1 MSWQAELAEA
11 ARQAKARRGRLE
23 PWWVRFETPTDQL
36 WATTPESG
44 EGWTLCAIARTLYA
58 MGRTFEVVRST
69 DPAQAL
75 VRSSVPLEFL
85 AVDEGDM
92 KLVMA
97 AVRRSG
103 LHGHYR
109 KAGTEKEYRF

>member
-11 ARQAKARRGRLE
+11 ARQAKARSGRLE
-23 PWWVRFETPTDQL
+23 PWWVIFESPIDQI

-69 DPAQAL
+69 DERMAL
-75 VRSSVPLEFL
+75 VRLGTVAEYL
-85 AVDEGDM
+85 AVEESDM
-92 KLVMA
+92 TPVMRS
-97 AVRRSG
+97 VRMSG
-103 LHGHYR
+103 LHGRYR
-109 KAGTEKEYRF
+109 KAGTEREYRF

>member
-23 PWWVRFETPTDQL
+23 PWWVIFESPIDQL
-36 WATTPESG
+36 WATTPEGG

-69 DPAQAL
+69 DERMAL
-75 VRSSVPLEFL
+75 VRSNAPLEFL
-85 AVDEGDM
+85 AVEESDM
-92 KLVMA
+92 KLVMV

-109 KAGTEKEYRF
+109 KSGTEKEYRF

>member
-1 MSWQAELAEA
+1 VSWQGELREAAEA
-11 ARQAKARRGRLE
+11 ARERRGRLQ
-23 PWWVRFETPTDQL
+23 PWWVKFDTDCGEL

-58 MGRTFEVVRST
+58 MGRTFEVTDST
-69 DPAQAL
+69 DINHAL
-75 VRSSVPLEFL
+75 VTFAPQEYL
-85 AVDEGDM
+85 AVEESDM
-92 KLVMA
+92 ALVMQ

-103 LHGHYR
+103 HHGTYR

>member
-1 MSWQAELAEA
+1 MSWQGELREAAEA
-11 ARQAKARRGRLE
+11 ARERRGRLQ
-23 PWWVRFETPTDQL
+23 PWWVKFDKDCDRL

-58 MGRTFEVVRST
+58 MGRTFEVAEST
-69 DPAQAL
+69 DPKQAL
-75 VRSSVPLEFL
+75 VRFEPQEYL
-85 AVDEGDM
+85 AVDESDM
-92 KLVMA
+92 ALVMQ

-103 LHGHYR
+103 HHGTYR